1 MKAPPDFIGPLWPR
15 GLERLSVTRGHGGA
29 YRMYLCDCRSLR
41 EAQRRVPNV
50 LMAYRDRSSGGCYLD
65 MLDTPP
71 NPAPPQ
77 KRPWWRRIMG

>member
-1 MKAPPDFIGPLWPR
+1 
-15 GLERLSVTRGHGGA
+15 
-29 YRMYLCDCRSLR
+29 MYLCDCRSLR

-77 KRPWWRRIMG
+77 IRPWWRRILG